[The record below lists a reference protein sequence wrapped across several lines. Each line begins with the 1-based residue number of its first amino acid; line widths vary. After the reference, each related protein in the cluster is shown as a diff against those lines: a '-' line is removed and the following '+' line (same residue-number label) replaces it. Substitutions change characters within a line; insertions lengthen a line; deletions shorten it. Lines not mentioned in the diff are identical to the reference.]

1 MHAKKLIT
9 LTTVIAVLTGC
20 SSTPTAPTVTSSPT
34 PIPSHDPVRVV
45 EGPDIKGTYRLQ
57 GYKGPEAMENMEVM
71 QASRDCIT
79 NRMRPNVSYLM
90 VRTDQG
96 KVRVPV
102 SVTCEP
108 F

>member
-1 MHAKKLIT
+1 MKTLALALIGST
-9 LTTVIAVLTGC
+9 LILAGC
-20 SSTPTAPTVTSSPT
+20 GTTPTPAAPTVITPATPT
-34 PIPSHDPVRVV
+34 VITPAP
-45 EGPDIKGTYRLQ
+45 GPDRDGVYRLQ

-71 QASRDCIT
+71 QASRDCIV
-79 NRMRPNVSYLM
+79 NRMRPNISYLM